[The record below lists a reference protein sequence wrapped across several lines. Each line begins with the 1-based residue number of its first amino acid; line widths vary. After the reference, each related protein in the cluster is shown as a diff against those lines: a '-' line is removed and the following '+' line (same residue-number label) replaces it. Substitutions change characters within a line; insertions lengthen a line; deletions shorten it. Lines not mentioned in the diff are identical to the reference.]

1 MNKNKKSK
9 IAAFAAAY
17 LCMLA
22 LLCLGV
28 SLLLFANREESIS
41 RTENRTLQAFP
52 TLTSESFFSGVY
64 MDELESW
71 MTDNVFSR
79 DALVSVSKSVL
90 GIFDITSEEEVAL
103 NMEENL
109 AAEPEAEAEEPAAER
124 VALPE
129 SAEDAAAEPV
139 LLPESFGDVEVADG
153 FTRFV
158 LPNGET
164 VHNRSY
170 PAAGIKS
177 AAAFL
182 NEIQAC
188 LGPDGNVYFLA
199 SPISS
204 VINSVSQTKKY
215 STVVTTLDD
224 EMQQLVNDGI
234 TVCDEVDMLGERIEE
249 NVFSVLDHHW
259 TALGASYTA
268 DWMIGHMGLAPAGY
282 YDYRYHLLSG
292 LNTASYTRSDLEGM
306 APAISDLQFQI
317 PLAPYDFS
325 TLSQLN
331 TRVPCNYLAD
341 DPGGYWDYAL
351 YMGGCH
357 GPYRLLETGF
367 HTGRNAL
374 VIGDS
379 FFHAFVPYLAPYYD
393 SILMLDPRSSWYN
406 ASEAGAGLRKYME
419 QYETAD
425 VFFITCDTGTAIE
438 GDTYSMLLPRILA
451 QQP

>member
-1 MNKNKKSK
+1 MNKNGKSS

-22 LLCLGV
+22 LFCLGI

-52 TLTSESFFSGVY
+52 ALTGESFFSGVY

-79 DALVSVSKSVL
+79 DALVSVSKSLL
-90 GIFDITSEEEVAL
+90 GVFDITSEEEVAL

-109 AAEPEAEAEEPAAER
+109 AAAPEAEAEDPTAESTALSGAADE
-124 VALPE
+124 ADE
-129 SAEDAAAEPV
+129 AAIN
-139 LLPESFGDVEVADG
+139 FGDVAVADG
-153 FTRFV
+153 YTR
-158 LPNGET
+158 LIRANGEE
-164 VHNRSY
+164 VHNRTY
-170 PAAGIKS
+170 PAAGIRS

-182 NEIQAC
+182 NEIRSC
-188 LGPDGNVYFLA
+188 LGPDGSVYFLA
-199 SPISS
+199 SPIST

-215 STVVTTLDD
+215 SSVVTTLDD
-224 EMQQLVNDGI
+224 EMQPLVSEGI
-234 TVCDEVDMLGERIEE
+234 TVCDEVDILGERIGE

-259 TALGASYTA
+259 TALGASCTA

-282 YDYRYHLLSG
+282 YDYHYHLLSG
-292 LNTASYTRSDLEGM
+292 LNNASYTRSDLAGI

-325 TLSQLN
+325 TLSQLD

-393 SILMLDPRSSWYN
+393 TILMLDPRSSWYN
-406 ASEAGAGLRKYME
+406 AAEAGAGLRTYME

-438 GDTYSMLLPRILA
+438 GDTYSKLLPRILA